1 MKQCEQSNQIE
12 MKKFKCIINMTEKV
26 LRTLQKME
34 EKGISSISDFN
45 LSEFY
50 CACLKSDTFFFTRI
64 PK

>member
-1 MKQCEQSNQIE
+1 
-12 MKKFKCIINMTEKV
+12 MKKFKWIINMTEKV

-34 EKGISSISDFN
+34 EKGISSISVFN

-50 CACLKSDTFFFTRI
+50 CACLKSDTLFFTRI